1 MRILSWNINGIRTL
15 PQYHPWNTF
24 KSFHQVLL
32 HLQADI
38 ICFQEMKTSRG
49 GLDRNLAVPD
59 PFHAFFAFPANKGG
73 YSGVAVYTDSRTVI
87 PLKAEEGLSGAIQPK
102 VPLTTGEHISRSY
115 PSVHQMEL
123 MPDDNHNMPSD
134 LVALDA
140 EGRALVLDFGL
151 FVLINVYC
159 PNETSDARLPFKM
172 NYHFMLQERV
182 NKLIGEGREVI
193 VVGDINICAS
203 PLDHCDGHL
212 ASNAAT
218 FYDHPARAWFHN
230 WLTPNGSMT
239 DAVRSFWP
247 GRKGMYTC
255 WNTKIS
261 ARETNYGT
269 RVDYI
274 LVTEGILPWVKHGDI
289 QPSLKGSDHCP
300 IFIDLHDEITTS
312 SGERLSLYEVMPLDG
327 QGEPPR
333 LAARRWDEFSGKQTL
348 LSSFFAKGEKM
359 PAAPTA
365 SDTTHDSQPP
375 GSPPPCSSQAPAI
388 LSIGAAP
395 KFPEAVPPDLAH
407 VNVQDP
413 DFTST
418 SLPFLTTT
426 TANGLTPQS
435 QPPTPSPSESS
446 GDPET
451 KRVAPLKRRSTDPPT
466 AVAPKLS
473 KKQKKDKGKHPGSDV
488 RSGSGQRTLAAFFAP
503 QPSQSQPPS
512 QSLPLSNSQRQ
523 ASLASQTE
531 CNASAHP
538 PQLSSESDLATD
550 YQLALHLASV
560 QAAEPLPLLS
570 STRNGSSSNS
580 KAAWSQL
587 MAPIQPPKCTVHGE
601 PAKEYTVNK
610 PGPNKGKTFFICSRP
625 VGAGYDKGK
634 GERPREEVDHRYRC
648 NFFMWSA
655 TVRREALKKNGGTV
669 SSRP

>member
-1 MRILSWNINGIRTL
+1 
-15 PQYHPWNTF
+15 
-24 KSFHQVLL
+24 
-32 HLQADI
+32 
-38 ICFQEMKTSRG
+38 
-49 GLDRNLAVPD
+49 
-59 PFHAFFAFPANKGG
+59 
-73 YSGVAVYTDSRTVI
+73 
-87 PLKAEEGLSGAIQPK
+87 
-102 VPLTTGEHISRSY
+102 
-115 PSVHQMEL
+115 
-123 MPDDNHNMPSD
+123 
-134 LVALDA
+134 
-140 EGRALVLDFGL
+140 
-151 FVLINVYC
+151 
-159 PNETSDARLPFKM
+159 
-172 NYHFMLQERV
+172 
-182 NKLIGEGREVI
+182 
-193 VVGDINICAS
+193 
-203 PLDHCDGHL
+203 
-212 ASNAAT
+212 
-218 FYDHPARAWFHN
+218 
-230 WLTPNGSMT
+230 
-239 DAVRSFWP
+239 
-247 GRKGMYTC
+247 
-255 WNTKIS
+255 
-261 ARETNYGT
+261 
-269 RVDYI
+269 
-274 LVTEGILPWVKHGDI
+274 
-289 QPSLKGSDHCP
+289 
-300 IFIDLHDEITTS
+300 
-312 SGERLSLYEVMPLDG
+312 MPLDG

-488 RSGSGQRTLAAFFAP
+488 GSGSGQRTLAAFFAP

-531 CNASAHP
+531 CNASTHP
-538 PQLSSESDLATD
+538 PQLSSEGDLATD

-610 PGPNKGKTFFICSRP
+610 PGPNKGKTFFICSRYVTRLLGNSFASSSNTLLDLVPESSILPVWSPSWRPCSP